1 MKCKYRV
8 RKFSSKGAFL
18 VLSWTMLISMVC
30 TSVVNSLISIR
41 QIPQFYFTQTFLYV
55 FGAALVFIPLCGW
68 LADAK
73 FGNYKTFQAGTI
85 LLFIATVMYCLF
97 FVLAALVWES
107 NHTINLIF
115 FVLTSTV
122 FLIGG
127 CLCFATALPLGLDQ
141 LPGAS
146 SSSITSYI
154 VWFVCTIFV
163 GLFLSEN
170 SSRFVRMCMEEN
182 TSKIRYHLIWA
193 LLLSICMSIV
203 LATDF
208 LLKKKWLIIEPKS
221 PQSFKTFY
229 QVLKFAVKHKAPLN
243 RSAFTYWEKDIPSR
257 LDLGKSK
264 YGGPFTIEQV
274 EDVKTILHLLVISL
288 PLFVITFN
296 LLFNTKLDKLHETFT
311 DSCKN
316 TFVYD
321 LLASYSIY
329 ATLGTFAHEFFVY
342 PFFGN
347 KLPSILKRIGAV
359 TLIMTLVCFVCF
371 LFKLA
376 HFLSHSSE
384 ATIGWIVFYLYNS
397 TVGMLYQVLLTSLL
411 EFMCAQ
417 SPYNMRG
424 LLLSLAVPIILVSY
438 ILGVSI
444 GLLFWNKLCTQQW
457 CILVLIAIRTI
468 FCLIGFLLFC
478 VVARWYKMRV
488 RNDDYSTQQ
497 VVEEVYDRYLTAAAA
512 HSATHGTTD

>member
-1 MKCKYRV
+1 
-8 RKFSSKGAFL
+8 
-18 VLSWTMLISMVC
+18 MVC
-30 TSVVNSLISIR
+30 TSVIHSFISAK
-41 QIPQFYFTQTFLYV
+41 QIPQFHYTQTYSYILW
-55 FGAALVFIPLCGW
+55 AALVFIPLCGW

-73 FGNYKTFQAGTI
+73 FGNYKTFRVGTV
-85 LLFIATVMYCLF
+85 LLFTATVMYCLLF
-97 FVLAALVWES
+97 IIEELVWGS
-107 NHTINLIF
+107 NHTIKLIF
-115 FVLTSTV
+115 FFFTSTV
-122 FLIGG
+122 FLIGISL
-127 CLCFATALPLGLDQ
+127 CLATALPLGLDQ
-141 LPGAS
+141 MPDAS
-146 SSSITSYI
+146 SSSIASYI
-154 VWFVCTIFV
+154 AWFVGTIFV

-170 SSRFVRMCMEEN
+170 SRRFVGKCVEEN
-182 TSKIRYHLIWA
+182 TNKIRYHLIWA

-203 LATDF
+203 LASDF

-243 RSAFTYWEKDIPSR
+243 RSAFTYWEGDIPSR

-264 YGGPFTIEQV
+264 YGGPYTIEQV
-274 EDVKTILHLLVISL
+274 EDVKTILRLFVISL
-288 PLFVITFN
+288 PFFVINFN
-296 LLFNTKLDKLHETFT
+296 LLFDTKLDELGKIYA

-316 TFVYD
+316 NFVYH

-329 ATLGTFAHEFFVY
+329 ATLGTLAHEFFVY

-371 LFKLA
+371 LLKLA

-384 ATIGWIVFYLYNS
+384 TTTGWIVFFVYNS
-397 TVGMLYQVLLTSLL
+397 TVGLIYQVLFTSLL

-438 ILGVSI
+438 FLSVSI
-444 GLLFWNKLCTQQW
+444 GLLLWNKLCSQQW
-457 CILVLIAIRTI
+457 CFLVLIAIRTI

-488 RNDDYSTQQ
+488 RDDEYSTQQ

-512 HSATHGTTD
+512 HSATYGTTD

>member
-1 MKCKYRV
+1 M
-8 RKFSSKGAFL
+8 
-18 VLSWTMLISMVC
+18 
-30 TSVVNSLISIR
+30 
-41 QIPQFYFTQTFLYV
+41 FLYF

-107 NHTINLIF
+107 SNKIKLIF

-122 FLIGG
+122 FLIGS

-141 LPGAS
+141 MPDAS
-146 SSSITSYI
+146 SSSIASYI
-154 VWFVCTIFV
+154 AWFVGTIFV

-170 SSRFVRMCMEEN
+170 SKRFVRNCVEEN
-182 TSKIRYHLIWA
+182 TNKIRYHLFWA
-193 LLLSICMSIV
+193 LLLSVCTSIV
-203 LATDF
+203 LASDF

-221 PQSFKTFY
+221 PQSFKTIY
-229 QVLKFAVKHKAPLN
+229 QVLKFAAKHKAPLN
-243 RSAFTYWEKDIPSR
+243 RSALTYWERDIPSR
-257 LDLGKSK
+257 LDLGKTK

-274 EDVKTILHLLVISL
+274 EDVKTILRLLVISL
-288 PLFVITFN
+288 PFFVITFN

-321 LLASYSIY
+321 LLASKLLY
-329 ATLGTFAHEFFVY
+329 ATLGTLAHEFFVY

-347 KLPSILKRIGAV
+347 KLPSILKRIGAA

-371 LFKLA
+371 LLKLA

-384 ATIGWIVFYLYNS
+384 TTTGWIVFFAYNL
-397 TVGMLYQVLLTSLL
+397 TVGILYQVIFTSLL

-438 ILGVSI
+438 FLSMSI
-444 GLLFWNKLCTQQW
+444 GLLLWNKLCAQQW
-457 CILVLIAIRTI
+457 CILVFIAIRTI
-468 FCLIGFLLFC
+468 FCLIGFPLFC

-488 RNDDYSTQQ
+488 RDDDYSTQQ

-512 HSATHGTTD
+512 HSATYRTTD